1 VKKNGGAMP
10 LFSTAAPAG
19 QPLGCPSQKT
29 VLTEKIDKF
38 RCTCQAQIMMK
49 KLRILVLLM
58 WSKIKII
65 ANLVA
70 ENIALPF

>member
-1 VKKNGGAMP
+1 M
-10 LFSTAAPAG
+10 
-19 QPLGCPSQKT
+19 
-29 VLTEKIDKF
+29 IDKF
-38 RCTCQAQIMMK
+38 RCACQAQIMMK

-70 ENIALPF
+70 ENIALRQQLSGNLGDVPNI